1 MASVQKITG
10 KRGTTYRVQFM
21 RNGRRV
27 GQTFPRK
34 KDAEAFL
41 AQITVSDDLADALT
55 HSALATITADSAIKT
70 FLDEY
75 KGRDRSMIQRLGWWA
90 VRLNAKPMGKV
101 TRQHI
106 RAALD
111 ALKQDEK
118 SPATINRYQAAISS
132 VFVWFND
139 KHDTKHNPA
148 REVRQQAEN
157 NGRTRFLS
165 DDELSRLM
173 ASAKVSKWER
183 LHLLIHLAISTG
195 ARRGELIGL
204 KWSDIDFQRK
214 TAHLSQT
221 KNGDQRVLPLT
232 SAVIQELMPFRQVGD
247 AYYLFPHPGKLH
259 GPFREFDH
267 HWQACLVD
275 AGISDFRFHDLRHSC
290 ASLLA
295 KNGAT
300 LLEIAD
306 HLGHKTMT
314 MVKRYA
320 HLCTGHKAA
329 LTERIFGSIT
339 GGVANG

>member
-27 GQTFPRK
+27 GKTFPRK
-34 KDAEAFL
+34 KDAEQFL
-41 AQITVSDDLADALT
+41 AQIVVSDDLADALT
-55 HSALATITADSAIKT
+55 GAALSTIPLSKSVRD
-70 FLDEY
+70 FLDQY

-90 VRLNAKPMGKV
+90 DRLGDKPMGKIQ
-101 TRQHI
+101 RQHI
-106 RAALD
+106 KAALD

-118 SPATINRYQAAISS
+118 SPATINRYKAAISS
-132 VFVWFND
+132 VFEWFND
-139 KHDTKHNPA
+139 EHDTKHNPA

-165 DDELSRLM
+165 DSELDSLL
-173 ASAKVSKWER
+173 AAAKRSKWDR
-183 LHLLIHLAISTG
+183 LHLLIHLAITTG
-195 ARRGELIGL
+195 ARRGELISL

-214 TAHLSQT
+214 TAHLERT
-221 KNGDQRVLPLT
+221 KNGSQRVLTLT
-232 SAVIQELMPFRQVGD
+232 NAVIQELMPFRQVGD
-247 AYYLFPHPGKLH
+247 AYLFPHTGKLR
-259 GPFREFDH
+259 GPFVEFDH

-275 AGISDFRFHDLRHSC
+275 AKIADFRFHDLRHSC

-320 HLCTGHKAA
+320 HLCTAHKAA
-329 LTERIFGSIT
+329 LTERIFGDIASL
-339 GGVANG
+339 

>member
-21 RNGRRV
+21 RNGRRI

-34 KDAEAFL
+34 KDAEQFL
-41 AQITVSDDLADALT
+41 AQIVVSDDLADAMT
-55 HSALATITADSAIKT
+55 GAALSTIPLSNSVRD

-90 VRLNAKPMGKV
+90 DRLGDKPMGKIQ
-101 TRQHI
+101 RQHI

-148 REVRQQAEN
+148 REVRQQTEN
-157 NGRTRFLS
+157 NGRTRFLA

-214 TAHLSQT
+214 TAHLART
-221 KNGDQRVLPLT
+221 KNGDQRVLALT
-232 SAVIQELMPFRQVGD
+232 NAVIQELMPFRQVGD
-247 AYYLFPHPGKLH
+247 AYLFPHPGKLH
-259 GPFREFDH
+259 GPFSEFDH
-267 HWQACLVD
+267 HWQACLLD
-275 AGISDFRFHDLRHSC
+275 AEISYFRFHDLRHTC

-329 LTERIFGSIT
+329 LTERIFGGISK
-339 GGVANG
+339 

>member
-41 AQITVSDDLADALT
+41 AQITVCDDLADALT
-55 HSALATITADSAIKT
+55 HTILATVTIDSAIKS
-70 FLDEY
+70 FLDQY

-90 VRLNAKPMGKV
+90 ERLRGKPVGKV
-101 TRQHI
+101 QRPHI
-106 RAALD
+106 KAALD

-139 KHDTKHNPA
+139 QHDTKHNPA

-173 ASAKVSKWER
+173 TTAKASKWPR

-221 KNGDQRVLPLT
+221 KNGEQRVLPLT
-232 SAVIQELMPFRQVGD
+232 NAVIQELMPFREIGD
-247 AYYLFPHPGKLH
+247 GFLFPHPSKLH
-259 GPFREFDH
+259 GAFTEFDH
-267 HWQACLVD
+267 QWQSCLVEAQID
-275 AGISDFRFHDLRHSC
+275 NFRFHDLRHTC

-329 LTERIFGSIT
+329 LTERIFGDIA
-339 GGVANG
+339 GV